1 FDPEPSDRAV
11 LVRSPTA
18 RSKPFFFPGS
28 SSPPRSHQLPPPR
41 RPRFRNPAATPAPL
55 APSPARRRP
64 SRSCP
69 RCRPSLPS
77 PPAAGPRSC
86 ARPQLVRNLC
96 QRRRR
101 RILPP
106 QQVYSLDP
114 AAGSRARRRILPF
127 AAAVRTRACRW
138 PAFAA
143 CAIDDPCADSQDVVF
158 RSRLVQ
164 IQDHKDAV
172 QQYCGGAGAWHL
184 HGWICRF
191 GRTKFLTVIRQ
202 WLCVIRLPQGSL
214 GSMQEAACLS
224 SLAPS
229 LAF

>member
-1 FDPEPSDRAV
+1 
-11 LVRSPTA
+11 
-18 RSKPFFFPGS
+18 
-28 SSPPRSHQLPPPR
+28 PPALPQLPALP
-41 RPRFRNPAATPAPL
+41 PL

-64 SRSCP
+64 SILRLPAACAQ
-69 RCRPSLPS
+69 SLPTPS
-77 PPAAGPRSC
+77 PPPA
-86 ARPQLVRNLC
+86 
-96 QRRRR
+96 RR

-106 QQVYSLDP
+106 QQVYPLDP

-138 PAFAA
+138 SAFAA
-143 CAIDDPCADSQDVVF
+143 SAIDDPCADSQDVVF
-158 RSRLVQ
+158 RSSLVQ
-164 IQDHKDAV
+164 IQQDHKDAV

-191 GRTKFLTVIRQ
+191 GRTKFLMVIRQ
-202 WLCVIRLPQGSL
+202 WLCVLRLPRDSL
-214 GSMQEAACLS
+214 GSMQDAACLS